1 MRGEGYRAR
10 LLWDAYESYDQSS
23 GEAFLDCPERN
34 IRRSP
39 KSTIETHRVRPEEF
53 KRANAS
59 GDRVESMLQEMTLLL
74 TGLAGGIV
82 GGLLGTGGCVIMLP
96 ALAFLFGYGLP
107 VAVGTTITAVIV
119 TASSGALGHVRRGN
133 VDYRTAK
140 VIAAFGAL
148 GALVGSSI
156 FITLA
161 GNISLLSL
169 ALGFAFLYVAIR
181 MVYEGLRGSVGAREG
196 REVPGSVR
204 GKAVLGFLV
213 GILTGVLGLGG
224 GYALVP
230 SFIYLLG
237 APVKLAV
244 GTSLASLVSMALVS
258 GAFKLAQGYVDLTA
272 ALLLGAGT
280 AVGAQIG
287 AKLVPKLPAW
297 LIKLLFGLIFLYV
310 SLKFILTPLG
320 IRI

>member
-1 MRGEGYRAR
+1 
-10 LLWDAYESYDQSS
+10 
-23 GEAFLDCPERN
+23 
-34 IRRSP
+34 
-39 KSTIETHRVRPEEF
+39 
-53 KRANAS
+53 
-59 GDRVESMLQEMTLLL
+59 MLQEITLIL

-96 ALAFLFGYGLP
+96 ALAFLFGYSLP
-107 VAVGTTITAVIV
+107 VAVGTTITAVII
-119 TASSGALGHVRRGN
+119 TASSGALGHVRMGN

-140 VIAAFGAL
+140 AVAASGAL
-148 GALVGSSI
+148 GALVGSLI
-156 FITLA
+156 FIMLA

-169 ALGFAFLYVAIR
+169 VLGFAFLYVAIR
-181 MVYEGLRGSVGAREG
+181 MVYEGLRRSIGAKEG
-196 REVPGSVR
+196 KEVPGDIWRKSI
-204 GKAVLGFLV
+204 LGFLV

-224 GYALVP
+224 GYALVS

-244 GTSLASLVSMALVS
+244 GTSLASFVFMALVS
-258 GAFKLAQGYVDLTA
+258 GAFKLAQGYVDLMA

-280 AVGAQIG
+280 ALGAQIG
-287 AKLVPKLPAW
+287 AKLVLKLPAW
-297 LIKLLFGLIFLYV
+297 SIKLLFGLVFLYV